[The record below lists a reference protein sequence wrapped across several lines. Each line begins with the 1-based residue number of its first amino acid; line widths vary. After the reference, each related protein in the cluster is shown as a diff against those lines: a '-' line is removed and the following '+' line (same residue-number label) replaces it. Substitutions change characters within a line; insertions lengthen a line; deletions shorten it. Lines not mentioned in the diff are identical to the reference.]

1 MWPFLKLSSLKEN
14 LEVLGCLC
22 SLFFFFL
29 PRVEC
34 IQYSLNKKANLALNK
49 HRKQE
54 ESASLAPST
63 GN

>member
-1 MWPFLKLSSLKEN
+1 MAISQTFIFKGKFGSFGMPLFT
-14 LEVLGCLC
+14 
-22 SLFFFFL
+22 FFFFL